1 MNSELKKRDS
11 STSTSET
18 SENAYL
24 FHFISPLGVCIYV
37 QCIFDVVKIKI
48 QRRSNVHEKNE
59 CYVNVLQVLTNDQYF
74 PKTISQ

>member
-1 MNSELKKRDS
+1 MNSALKKRDS

-48 QRRSNVHEKNE
+48 QRRSNELKVDQMFMKRM
-59 CYVNVLQVLTNDQYF
+59 NVT
-74 PKTISQ
+74 